1 MDGPQSNTPAG
12 GPGQS
17 EAAQQGELFE
27 RPPFSPEWPNAATK
41 EGQLLGALLAGASFN
56 HAEFIGEARTWRL
69 AAYAHALK
77 RRGWHVRTLTEDG
90 QPWTGNSC
98 GIARY
103 ALDAADIAAVFG
115 GAPHA

>member
-1 MDGPQSNTPAG
+1 MDGPQSKTPAG

-27 RPPFSPEWPNAATK
+27 RPSFSPEWPNAATK
-41 EGQLLGALLAGASFN
+41 EGQLLWALLAGASFN

-103 ALDAADIAAVFG
+103 ALDAADIKAVK
-115 GAPHA
+115 GARHG

>member
-1 MDGPQSNTPAG
+1 MDGPQSKTPPARA
-12 GPGQS
+12 GQS

-27 RPPFSPEWPNAATK
+27 QPPFSPEWPNSATK
-41 EGQLLGALLAGASFN
+41 EGRLLAALLTGASFN

-77 RRGWHVRTLTEDG
+77 RRGWHVHTLTEDG
-90 QPWTGNSC
+90 QPWTGSSS

-103 ALDAADIAAVFG
+103 ALDAADIRAVLGG
-115 GAPHA
+115 GANA